1 MISFIIADDHKIFR
15 QGLKLTLLDDEALN
29 CIGEA
34 GDGAELIELLKTQLP
49 DVILLDL
56 KMPRMD
62 GLEAIKIIRE
72 KNDEVKII
80 VLSMFEDEQFVLHM
94 MESGANGY
102 LLKNAEPQEIKAALH
117 SVIDKGHYFNDL
129 VNNTFLRKIIHQKK
143 GLTFKDEVKLNDKEI
158 EILQL
163 ICQEFTT
170 AEIAQKV
177 FLSTRTIEGIRSS
190 LLEKIGVRNTA
201 GLVMYAVRHGVVD

>member
-15 QGLKLTLLDDEALN
+15 QGLKLTLLDDASLD

-34 GDGAELIELLKTQLP
+34 GDGQELIGLLRTLNP

-56 KMPRMD
+56 KMPKMD
-62 GLEAIKIIRE
+62 GLEAIKVIRE
-72 KNDEVKII
+72 KNEEVRII

-117 SVIDKGHYFNDL
+117 SVMDKGHYFNDL
-129 VNNTFLRKIIHQKK
+129 INNTFLRKIILQKK
-143 GLTFKDEVKLNDKEI
+143 GLPFKDEVKLNDKEV

-201 GLVMYAVRHGVVD
+201 GLVMYAVKHGIVD